1 MTKAELIEKMAKVT
15 FKFQSGVT
23 ATFSN
28 CRVGDPYKG
37 RVHVYPIGP
46 AQGKKALAVI
56 HMRDLHSKEKT
67 GQKGINIS
75 KY

>member
-1 MTKAELIEKMAKVT
+1 MAKVQ
-15 FKFQSGVT
+15 FLFQSGVE
-23 ATFSN
+23 ATFIN

-37 RVHVYPIGP
+37 RVHVYPTGP

-67 GQKGINIS
+67 GKKGIIIN